1 MTLRRSWAV
10 ARFEFGL
17 LLRNPEQLLLT
28 LVIPMALL
36 IILTRT
42 DLAAALSP
50 RAQDGGLLAL
60 AGTLGLALFS
70 TAFTAQA
77 IATGF
82 ERRAGML
89 RLLATSPASSLDVLI
104 GKTAATI
111 ALQFAQTLVLM
122 TTAVVLG
129 VTDAATA
136 ALLLPALVAVA
147 FLTTWSTG
155 TWALILAGSLRAE
168 AVLAA
173 ANAIWLAMLLAGGLI
188 VPAADLGRLGLVV
201 QWLPTAAIGD
211 LLRQLLLPALD
222 GRVGL
227 WPAVIALLWG
237 AAGAVL
243 ARGRLRWV

>member
-1 MTLRRSWAV
+1 MTVRRTWAV
-10 ARFEFGL
+10 ARFEFAV

-28 LVIPMALL
+28 LIIPMALF

-42 DLAAALSP
+42 DLAAALP
-50 RAQDGGLLAL
+50 PTAPDADLLAL

-104 GKTAATI
+104 GKAGATI
-111 ALQFAQTLVLM
+111 AMQTAQILVLM
-122 TTAVVLG
+122 ATAIILG
-129 VTDAATA
+129 VTDWATA
-136 ALLLPALVAVA
+136 VILLPALIGVAL
-147 FLTTWSTG
+147 LTTWSTG
-155 TWALILAGSLRAE
+155 TWGLILAGTLRAE
-168 AVLAA
+168 AVLAV
-173 ANAIWLAMLLAGGLI
+173 ANAIWLATLIAGGLI

-211 LLRQLLLPALD
+211 LLRLLLIPALD
-222 GRVGL
+222 AGHL
-227 WPAVIALLWG
+227 WPALIALLWG

-243 ARGRLRWV
+243 ARNRLRWV